1 MKRAALLIIDMQ
13 NDFVGEEAILQVA
26 DAKRI
31 IPKIQKA
38 LELFR
43 SRNLPVIHVLR
54 VHKKD
59 GSDVEIFRR
68 HIFKE
73 TPFAVEGTRGAAV
86 IDGLTPK
93 SGEYELKK
101 TRMSAFVGTPLDL
114 ILRSQMVDIVV
125 VAGIQ
130 TPNCIRTTV
139 FDAMAYNYHTCLV
152 DDATGAQNDEIHQSN
167 VRDMRN
173 IGVVILQAED
183 LPSFLDES
191 GEILDTY

>member
-13 NDFVGEEAILQVA
+13 NDFVGEGAILQVTGA
-26 DAKRI
+26 ERI
-31 IPKIQKA
+31 IPKIQEV

-54 VHKKD
+54 VHTSD

-68 HIFKE
+68 HIFQE
-73 TPFAVEGTRGAAV
+73 TSFAVEGTRGAAV
-86 IDGLTPK
+86 IDDLAPK

-101 TRMSAFVGTPLDL
+101 TRMSAFIGTPLDL
-114 ILRSQMVDIVV
+114 ILRSQMVDTVV

-130 TPNCIRTTV
+130 TPNCVRTTV
-139 FDAMAYNYHTCLV
+139 FDAMAYNYHACLV